1 MAITLIFLLHK
12 IDSYISNINTF
23 ISAIPCLP
31 IVSELN
37 GTTCFVTDHSLIMI
51 LRLGI
56 SKNKSVQATFCIPVL
71 QPIHSAITPFA
82 PPPSPNPIES

>member
-23 ISAIPCLP
+23 ISATPCLA

-37 GTTCFVTDHSLIMI
+37 GM
-51 LRLGI
+51 
-56 SKNKSVQATFCIPVL
+56 QATFCIPVL